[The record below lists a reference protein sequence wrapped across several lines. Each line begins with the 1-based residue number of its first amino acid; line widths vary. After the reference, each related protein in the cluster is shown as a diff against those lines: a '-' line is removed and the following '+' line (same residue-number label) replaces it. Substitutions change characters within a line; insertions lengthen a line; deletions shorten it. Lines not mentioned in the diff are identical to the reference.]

1 LPSKNEQAFSEDK
14 SFAVIEHDVRYPTV
28 LLVFPFSYLLVSCFH
43 EVFLTRILIADDRQL
58 MRDALKAIFALRP
71 AWQVCGEASDGA
83 EVVAM
88 ASQLQPDL
96 IILDFKMPLA
106 DGVRAASEILMAMPS
121 TPIVMYTLY
130 KTEELES
137 AAKLIGVR
145 AVVGK
150 EDGVRSLLRVV
161 DAELATK
168 N

>member
-1 LPSKNEQAFSEDK
+1 
-14 SFAVIEHDVRYPTV
+14 
-28 LLVFPFSYLLVSCFH
+28 
-43 EVFLTRILIADDRQL
+43 

-71 AWQVCGEASDGA
+71 HWQVCGEASDGA
-83 EVVAM
+83 EAVAM
-88 ASQLQPDL
+88 AAQLQPDL

-106 DGVRAASEILMAMPS
+106 DGIQAASKILIAMPL

-150 EDGVRSLLRVV
+150 ENGVRSLLSAV
-161 DAELATK
+161 DAELTSK

>member
-1 LPSKNEQAFSEDK
+1 
-14 SFAVIEHDVRYPTV
+14 
-28 LLVFPFSYLLVSCFH
+28 LLR
-43 EVFLTRILIADDRQL
+43 EVFLTRILIADDREL

-71 AWQVCGEASDGA
+71 HWQVCGEASDGA
-83 EVVAM
+83 EAVAM
-88 ASQLQPDL
+88 AAQLHPDL

-106 DGVRAASEILMAMPS
+106 DGIQAASKILIAMPL

-137 AAKLIGVR
+137 AAKLVGVR

-150 EDGVRSLLRVV
+150 ENGVRSLLSAV
-161 DAELATK
+161 DAELTSK

>member
-1 LPSKNEQAFSEDK
+1 MFLCGRTDS
-14 SFAVIEHDVRYPTV
+14 
-28 LLVFPFSYLLVSCFH
+28 LVSLKRF
-43 EVFLTRILIADDRQL
+43 FLTRILIADDRQL

-71 AWQVCGEASDGA
+71 TWKVCGEASDGA
-83 EVVAM
+83 EAVAK
-88 ASQLQPDL
+88 AVQLQPDL
-96 IILDFKMPLA
+96 VILDFKMPLA
-106 DGVRAASEILMAMPS
+106 DGIRAASEILTAMPS

>member
-1 LPSKNEQAFSEDK
+1 
-14 SFAVIEHDVRYPTV
+14 V
-28 LLVFPFSYLLVSCFH
+28 LFVFPFKRLLLVLLH

-83 EVVAM
+83 EAVVM
-88 ASQLQPDL
+88 AVQLQPDL
-96 IILDFKMPLA
+96 VILDFKMPLA
-106 DGVRAASEILMAMPS
+106 DGIRAASEILMAMPS

-137 AAKLIGVR
+137 AAKLVGVR

-150 EDGVRSLLRVV
+150 EDGVRSLLSAV
-161 DAELATK
+161 DAELTAK

>member
-1 LPSKNEQAFSEDK
+1 
-14 SFAVIEHDVRYPTV
+14 V
-28 LLVFPFSYLLVSCFH
+28 LFVFPFKRLLLVLLH

-83 EVVAM
+83 EAVVM
-88 ASQLQPDL
+88 AVQLQPDL
-96 IILDFKMPLA
+96 VILDFKMPLA
-106 DGVRAASEILMAMPS
+106 DGIRAASEILMAMPS

-137 AAKLIGVR
+137 AAKLVGVR

-150 EDGVRSLLRVV
+150 EDGVRSLLSAV
-161 DAELATK
+161 DAELAAK

>member
-1 LPSKNEQAFSEDK
+1 MLFVFPSK
-14 SFAVIEHDVRYPTV
+14 RLLLV
-28 LLVFPFSYLLVSCFH
+28 LLH

-71 AWQVCGEASDGA
+71 TWKVCGEASDGA
-83 EVVAM
+83 EAVAK
-88 ASQLQPDL
+88 AVQLQPDL
-96 IILDFKMPLA
+96 VILDFKMPLA
-106 DGVRAASEILMAMPS
+106 DGIRAASEILMAMPS

-137 AAKLIGVR
+137 AAKLVGVR

-150 EDGVRSLLRVV
+150 EDGVRSLISAV
-161 DAELATK
+161 DAELKAK